1 MNTFP
6 PGGDDDWVEPIQKQ
20 FEKQF
25 EKVKAD
31 KEAPEKIKPEKEA
44 PEKIKREKEAKLEK
58 REKEKP
64 EKEKGEKE
72 SKIEVKEKIEKLE
85 KVEIKEAK
93 LEIEKIKPEFEK
105 LDKVEDPEKPILEVP
120 GKEIAE
126 GGGLPGA
133 ETVNPA
139 FDAETLMAHADS
151 LEQSGRALRHFIE
164 RSLRPDLST
173 GALRNEPDQP
183 DDVTEESA
191 PRPEDHES

>member
-6 PGGDDDWVEPIQKQ
+6 PEGDDDLFEPIQKQ
-20 FEKQF
+20 FDKQI

-31 KEAPEKIKPEKEA
+31 KEAPEKIKPEKEV
-44 PEKIKREKEAKLEK
+44 PEKIKPEKEAKLEK
-58 REKEKP
+58 REKEKR
-64 EKEKGEKE
+64 EKEKREKE
-72 SKIEVKEKIEKLE
+72 SKIEVKEKIEKRE
-85 KVEIKEAK
+85 KLEIKEAK

-105 LDKVEDPEKPILEVP
+105 LEKIEDPEKPIIETP
-120 GKEIAE
+120 GKQIAE
-126 GGGLPGA
+126 GAGIPGG
-133 ETVNPA
+133 ETINPA

-183 DDVTEESA
+183 DDGTDEITPKPKDSEE
-191 PRPEDHES
+191 